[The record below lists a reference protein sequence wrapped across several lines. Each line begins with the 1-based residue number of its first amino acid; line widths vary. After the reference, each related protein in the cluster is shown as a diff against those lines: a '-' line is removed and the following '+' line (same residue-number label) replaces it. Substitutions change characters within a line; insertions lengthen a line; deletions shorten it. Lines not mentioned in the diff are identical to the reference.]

1 MITTDL
7 ESGEFTKPDAG
18 TYKMPSRAR
27 HGTPIRVTAEEYNAI
42 MKAYGTPET
51 VNTVGTLGETP
62 ELPET
67 VKCGN
72 EQVAVTWSLD
82 GVNFDVNPYSYV
94 TVNGTTENGKTT
106 TEYIVKGDD

>member
-51 VNTVGTLGETP
+51 VNTVGTPGETP

-67 VKCGN
+67 VN
-72 EQVAVTWSLD
+72 AETSR
-82 GVNFDVNPYSYV
+82 
-94 TVNGTTENGKTT
+94 
-106 TEYIVKGDD
+106 